1 MSADEAIT
9 MSLNKMRDEL
19 LRMITDLI
27 PLSLDK
33 MKEELLR
40 TLTDLIPTIITQLVP
55 VVAESIKTASVTF
68 VQQQQQQQQQNQQVL
83 TNRDP
88 ERVELQQQQQQGQQ
102 NQQQQQ
108 QQQYV
113 PQPLTLQ
120 QQQFSVVPARDAD
133 NVNRE
138 FMQFRD
144 RNSKFMNDMLKERE
158 EALYWY
164 TKSDYYFELFSC
176 YLRESPPYIPRKFR
190 KDKFAVRSANEYLEV
205 KKFELQQFK
214 SNTEI
219 TRMRRDDYRK
229 ELSQI
234 DKRVEDFI
242 QQQQMSASAKE
253 KATER
258 WREEVER
265 DVHRQ
270 NQKWYDNIESTK
282 AAHLRDREYLRNHLD
297 SRFGDVLINS
307 QPENVDESERVTLTI
322 PAEKFPPGFLEN
334 DSGEE
339 DIITVSIPHEKLH
352 NNHIASLN
360 DTGSGSSSNSNNG
373 TGRTPSS
380 VTAPVTPANNTAS
393 KNGGNPPLQTGA
405 QVSGRTLRSSTSQK
419 DN

>member
-1 MSADEAIT
+1 M
-9 MSLNKMRDEL
+9 
-19 LRMITDLI
+19 
-27 PLSLDK
+27 
-33 MKEELLR
+33 
-40 TLTDLIPTIITQLVP
+40 
-55 VVAESIKTASVTF
+55 
-68 VQQQQQQQQQNQQVL
+68 
-83 TNRDP
+83 
-88 ERVELQQQQQQGQQ
+88 
-102 NQQQQQ
+102 
-108 QQQYV
+108 
-113 PQPLTLQ
+113 
-120 QQQFSVVPARDAD
+120 
-133 NVNRE
+133 
-138 FMQFRD
+138 
-144 RNSKFMNDMLKERE
+144 
-158 EALYWY
+158 
-164 TKSDYYFELFSC
+164 
-176 YLRESPPYIPRKFR
+176 
-190 KDKFAVRSANEYLEV
+190 EV

-339 DIITVSIPHEKLH
+339 DLITVSIPHE
-352 NNHIASLN
+352 
-360 DTGSGSSSNSNNG
+360 
-373 TGRTPSS
+373 
-380 VTAPVTPANNTAS
+380 
-393 KNGGNPPLQTGA
+393 
-405 QVSGRTLRSSTSQK
+405 
-419 DN
+419 